1 MRAPEDTMSQS
12 LDQTATRLLSVLAD
26 GLPIVLRPY
35 AEVAARSGLSEA
47 EVLAMLRGLR
57 DERAV
62 RRIGAEFSPANLG
75 YHAALGALAIPEDR
89 ADDVA
94 AMLGALPNVTHVF
107 ELDDRYRLWYVLS
120 APSRTRLEIV
130 ESELARAASAAD
142 RYRVLP
148 DELYKITHS
157 FDADTAPDT
166 PDAPDQGLPAMLDRD
181 EKALVRLL
189 QGDLPLAERPFSEL
203 AQTLGECGY
212 DVDERWALERTQ
224 ELAAAG
230 AIRAIGVTLR
240 AREEA
245 WRSALTVW
253 RCPDKPEAAG
263 ALIASFPEVLH
274 CFERRIPG
282 GMAVLAVIEGES
294 RGDID
299 RAVERIRIAG
309 TLDAPRIA
317 YPLREYSRSPM
328 RYFTEGD

>member
-1 MRAPEDTMSQS
+1 MMSQT
-12 LDQTATRLLSVLAD
+12 LDQTAARLLTALAE
-26 GLPIVLRPY
+26 GLPIALRPY
-35 AEVAARSGLSEA
+35 AELASRAALSESEA
-47 EVLAMLRGLR
+47 LTMLRSLR
-57 DERAV
+57 DARVV

-75 YHAALGALAIPEDR
+75 YHAALGGLAVLEDR

-130 ESELARAASAAD
+130 ESEIARAAGAAD

-148 DELYKITHS
+148 DELYKVTHS
-157 FDADTAPDT
+157 FSADSA
-166 PDAPDQGLPAMLDRD
+166 PDAPDSRDQGLPAMLDRD

-189 QGDLPLAERPFSEL
+189 QGNLPLAERPFSEL
-203 AQTLGECGY
+203 AHTLGECGY

-224 ELAAAG
+224 DLASVG
-230 AIRAIGVTLR
+230 AIRSISATLR
-240 AREEA
+240 TREES

-253 RCPDKPEAAG
+253 RCPEAPEAAG

-274 CFERRIPG
+274 CFERRVPG
-282 GMAVLAVIEGES
+282 GMAILAVIEGAS
-294 RGDID
+294 RGEID

-309 TLDAPRIA
+309 ELDAPRMA

>member
-1 MRAPEDTMSQS
+1 MSQP
-12 LDQTATRLLSVLAD
+12 LDQTAARLLTALAE
-26 GLPIVLRPY
+26 GLPIVFRPY
-35 AEVAARSGLSEA
+35 AELATRAGLSEA
-47 EVLAMLRGLR
+47 EVLTALRGLR
-57 DERAV
+57 DERVV

-120 APSRTRLEIV
+120 AASRTRLEIV
-130 ESELARAASAAD
+130 ESELARAAAAAD

-148 DELYKITHS
+148 DELYKVTHA
-157 FDADTAPDT
+157 FDADAAPDA
-166 PDAPDQGLPAMLDRD
+166 PDSPDQGLPAMPDRD

-189 QGDLPLAERPFSEL
+189 QGDLPLAERPFSDL

-224 ELAAAG
+224 ELAELG
-230 AIRAIGVTLR
+230 AIRSIGATLR
-240 AREEA
+240 VREEP

-253 RCPDKPEAAG
+253 RCPEQPAVAG

-274 CFERRIPG
+274 CFERRVPG
-282 GMAVLAVIEGES
+282 GMAILAVIEGEN
-294 RGDID
+294 RGAID